1 MPRGLKVRLP
11 QQASTRYLVVLAL
24 LAVALWLPRL
34 RGPLDLRYDAGV
46 YYILGTSLA
55 EGRGYRLLNEPG
67 DIQAIQYP
75 PGLAALV
82 AVHQRLAGTRDPA
95 VAGHWLRITYAALFL
110 AYIIAAYLLALRYLP
125 AGFAFLAA
133 LVTLLHV
140 HTSWMSDLLFAE
152 IPFALVTVLFLLAAS
167 ARERPRTGL
176 AGGLA
181 IATYLLRSVGIAVL
195 AAWVAESFLR
205 RNPRQLVA
213 RMAVCLVPVIGWQLY
228 IGHVQA
234 DAEYAHPAYAYQRAP
249 YQYYNVSYLENIRYV
264 DPFVPELGT
273 VSAGAMAGRVGTA
286 LVRMPSSLG
295 EAVSSRAEWSES
307 QIKRLNTEVLSTP
320 IPLWIVKVPL
330 LLLGTLSLAGM
341 VLLAQRGEWLI
352 PLYVLGS
359 IALVGLT
366 PWPAQFER
374 YLAPLT
380 PLLALAL
387 LVALL
392 GFREWLGTTSR
403 WRTRR
408 LGTAVLVTVLVG
420 VLGQECFAIYKV
432 YTKQHRVVE
441 YSDAQGR
448 RHEQRLFFYT
458 QAWRTHDAALDWLRG
473 VARADDVVATS
484 TPHWAYLKSGTR
496 AILPPFEAD
505 VRTARRLLDAVP
517 VRYLIVDSLEFVDV
531 SRRYAAPVARAYP
544 REWKLI
550 YASPDSTSRIYR
562 RVDGAVVAAAKVGP
576 SVGAK

>member
-1 MPRGLKVRLP
+1 
-11 QQASTRYLVVLAL
+11 
-24 LAVALWLPRL
+24 
-34 RGPLDLRYDAGV
+34 
-46 YYILGTSLA
+46 
-55 EGRGYRLLNEPG
+55 
-67 DIQAIQYP
+67 
-75 PGLAALV
+75 
-82 AVHQRLAGTRDPA
+82 VHQRLAGTSDPA
-95 VAGHWLRITYAALFL
+95 VAGHWLRITYAAFFL
-110 AYIIAAYLLALRYLP
+110 AYIVAVYLLAVRYLP

-133 LVTLLHV
+133 LITLLHV

-228 IGHVQA
+228 IGQVQA

-341 VLLAQRGEWLI
+341 VLLAQQGEWLI

-473 VARADDVVATS
+473 VAGGDDVVATS

-517 VRYLIVDSLEFVDV
+517 VRYLVVDSLEFVDV
-531 SRRYAAPVARAYP
+531 SRRYAAPVSRAYP